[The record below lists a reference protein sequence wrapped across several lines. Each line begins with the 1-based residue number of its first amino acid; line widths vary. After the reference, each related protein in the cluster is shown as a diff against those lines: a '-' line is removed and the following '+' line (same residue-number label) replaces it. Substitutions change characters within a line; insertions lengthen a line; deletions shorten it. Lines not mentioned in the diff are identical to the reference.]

1 MLPEE
6 ELLSDKDLREASL
19 EQLIHLRA
27 RVDLEL
33 QRREEREGMP
43 APPQRRPHIPEPSD
57 PADPADPAEQPRPG
71 ESTERPASD

>member
-19 EQLIHLRA
+19 EQLIHLRD
-27 RVDLEL
+27 RVVLEV

-43 APPQRRPHIPEPSD
+43 APPQRGPHVSEPS
-57 PADPADPAEQPRPG
+57 DPADPAEQPRPG

>member
-19 EQLIHLRA
+19 EQLIHLRD
-27 RVDLEL
+27 RVVLEV

-43 APPQRRPHIPEPSD
+43 APTQRGPHVSEPSD
-57 PADPADPAEQPRPG
+57 PADPVEQPLPG

>member
-1 MLPEE
+1 MRPEE
-6 ELLSDKDLREASL
+6 DLLSDKGLREASL

-43 APPQRRPHIPEPSD
+43 APAQRRPHIPPEPSD
-57 PADPADPAEQPRPG
+57 PADPAEQPPPG